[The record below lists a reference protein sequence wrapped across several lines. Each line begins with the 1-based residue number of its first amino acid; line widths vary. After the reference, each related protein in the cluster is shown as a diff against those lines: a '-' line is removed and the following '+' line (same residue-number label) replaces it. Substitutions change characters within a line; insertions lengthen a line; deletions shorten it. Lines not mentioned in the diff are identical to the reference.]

1 MTKKNPYLSLNTA
14 TKIRIIP
21 LTSVINSINNVKWHK
36 HQCPSDIII
45 KDATIRC
52 SVAVVAVLKMPSNNQ
67 NIFLYLYIYL
77 YIYKYRVNSDII
89 TTYF

>member
-1 MTKKNPYLSLNTA
+1 MLNGINTNA
-14 TKIRIIP
+14 H
-21 LTSVINSINNVKWHK
+21 LTL
-36 HQCPSDIII
+36 C

-67 NIFLYLYIYL
+67 NIFLYLYIYK

>member
-1 MTKKNPYLSLNTA
+1 MLNGMNA
-14 TKIRIIP
+14 NAH
-21 LTSVINSINNVKWHK
+21 LTLL
-36 HQCPSDIII
+36 CI

-67 NIFLYLYIYL
+67 NIFLYLYIYK